1 MTNFI
6 LFKCHKI
13 LLQVKGVNMKKK
25 LQDIAEINAG
35 LVLARRRSESGT
47 HTYRVLQYKNMQSSG
62 ILTFDNNNEDY
73 LFRSDEPIPDKYLTK
88 AKDIVLG
95 GKLPITAAY
104 ITARCENL
112 VVNSNF
118 IVLNVKNSEIDP
130 KFLAWY
136 LNSSNG
142 LRQLNRDTRA
152 SSVIAGINIKSIS
165 EIEID
170 FPSIKVQKTI
180 GDAYIAFNELEIDK
194 INLINKERQY
204 LSQILNT
211 AYNTSITK

>member
-1 MTNFI
+1 
-6 LFKCHKI
+6 
-13 LLQVKGVNMKKK
+13 MKKK

-47 HTYRVLQYKNMQSSG
+47 HTYRVLQYRNMQSSG

-88 AKDIVLG
+88 EKDIVLG

-104 ITARCENL
+104 ITPRCENL

-118 IVLNVKNSEIDP
+118 IVLNVINSEIDP

-142 LRQLNRDTRA
+142 LRQLNRDARS

-194 INLINKERQY
+194 IKLINKERQY

-211 AYNTSITK
+211 AYNVNITK

>member
-1 MTNFI
+1 
-6 LFKCHKI
+6 
-13 LLQVKGVNMKKK
+13 MKKK

-142 LRQLNRDTRA
+142 LRQLNRDARS
-152 SSVIAGINIKSIS
+152 SSVVAGINIKSIS

-180 GDAYIAFNELEIDK
+180 GDAYIDFNELEIDK

>member
-1 MTNFI
+1 
-6 LFKCHKI
+6 
-13 LLQVKGVNMKKK
+13 MKKK

-47 HTYRVLQYKNMQSSG
+47 HTYRVLQYRNMQSSG

-170 FPSIKVQKTI
+170 FPSIDIQKTI

>member
-1 MTNFI
+1 MTNNKKFR
-6 LFKCHKI
+6 CHKT

-25 LQDIAEINAG
+25 LQDIADINTG

-47 HTYRVLQYKNMQSSG
+47 HTYRVIQFRDVQSSG
-62 ILTFDNNNEDY
+62 ILTFDNNNEDCII
-73 LFRSDEPIPDKYLTK
+73 RSDEPIPDKYLTK
-88 AKDIVLG
+88 EKDIVLG

-104 ITARCENL
+104 ITTRCEN
-112 VVNSNF
+112 VVINSNF
-118 IVLNVKNSEIDP
+118 IVLNVKSSEVYP

-136 LNSSNG
+136 LNSNYG
-142 LRQLNRDTRA
+142 LRQLNRDARA
-152 SSVIAGINIKSIS
+152 SSVIAGINIRSLS

-170 FPSIKVQKTI
+170 FPSIKIQKTI

-204 LSQILNT
+204 LSQILNS
-211 AYNTSITK
+211 AYNLNITK

>member
-1 MTNFI
+1 
-6 LFKCHKI
+6 
-13 LLQVKGVNMKKK
+13 MKKK

-142 LRQLNRDTRA
+142 LRQLNRDARS

>member
-1 MTNFI
+1 
-6 LFKCHKI
+6 
-13 LLQVKGVNMKKK
+13 MKKK

-47 HTYRVLQYKNMQSSG
+47 HTYRVLQYRNMQSSG

>member
-1 MTNFI
+1 
-6 LFKCHKI
+6 
-13 LLQVKGVNMKKK
+13 MKKK

-47 HTYRVLQYKNMQSSG
+47 HTYRVLQFRNMQSSG
-62 ILTFDNNNEDY
+62 ILTFDNNKEDY

-118 IVLNVKNSEIDP
+118 IVLNVINSEIDP

-142 LRQLNRDTRA
+142 LRQLNRDARS
-152 SSVIAGINIKSIS
+152 SSVVAGINIKSIS

-211 AYNTSITK
+211 AYNTGITK